1 VGWILGGLGGLA
13 GRVKGGENGEAGGKG
28 EGEDMYGELE
38 RAREEL
44 RVERLLGEVERLGG
58 GGDGNGGM
66 DEERQLGY
74 GWVDEIPVVRKWMR
88 VLEERGVRAGVD
100 LKYEREVER
109 HAVA

>member
-1 VGWILGGLGGLA
+1 
-13 GRVKGGENGEAGGKG
+13 
-28 EGEDMYGELE
+28 
-38 RAREEL
+38 
-44 RVERLLGEVERLGG
+44 
-58 GGDGNGGM
+58 
-66 DEERQLGY
+66 LGY